1 MKFYG
6 VCPASCGEFVQGIL
20 DNEEYLSSYA
30 INLFSVATLEESNDI
45 IYKGPRKSRRAMELV
60 FEKFN
65 IPVEDTKNISLNI
78 NSQIPVGKGMA
89 SSTADI
95 GATIKATLSM
105 LNKTLTGEEISKLAV
120 KIEATDSLLL
130 NQHSIFNPLTADIK
144 KYLGGINDTKVVI
157 LEPNDI
163 LNTKLIR
170 TMPNYKMYKM
180 QNKEIIKKSF
190 DLLDEGLAKK
200 DLNLIGRACT
210 YSGLANE
217 NIHQKPF
224 LKDIIEVSDKF
235 GCYGV
240 NIAHSG
246 TVVGILMHK
255 EMDDKRI
262 IQYLKENEISQYY
275 KKIYTS
281 DIIDGKVRE
290 EEEWNILKIQKW

>member
-1 MKFYG
+1 
-6 VCPASCGEFVQGIL
+6 
-20 DNEEYLSSYA
+20 
-30 INLFSVATLEESNDI
+30 
-45 IYKGPRKSRRAMELV
+45 MEREWLV
-60 FEKFN
+60 L
-65 IPVEDTKNISLNI
+65 P
-78 NSQIPVGKGMA
+78 Q
-89 SSTADI
+89 
-95 GATIKATLSM
+95 
-105 LNKTLTGEEISKLAV
+105 
-120 KIEATDSLLL
+120 
-130 NQHSIFNPLTADIK
+130 IFNPLTADIK

-290 EEEWNILKIQKW
+290 EEEWNILKIQK

>member
-30 INLFSVATLEESNDI
+30 INLFSVATLEESKDI
-45 IYKGPRKSRRAMELV
+45 INKGPSKSRRAMELV

-65 IPVEDTKNISLNI
+65 IPIEDTKNISLNI
-78 NSQIPVGKGMA
+78 KSQIPIGKGMA

-130 NQHSIFNPLTADIK
+130 NQHSIFNPLTADVK

-157 LEPNDI
+157 LEPDDI

-170 TMPNYKMYKM
+170 TMPDYKSYKM
-180 QNKEIIKKSF
+180 QNKEIIKTSF
-190 DLLDEGLAKK
+190 DLLDEGLLKN

-217 NIHQKPF
+217 NIHKKPF
-224 LKDIIEVSDKF
+224 LKEIIEISDRF

-246 TVVGILMHK
+246 TVIGVLMHK

-262 IQYLKENEISQYY
+262 IQYLRDSEISLHY
-275 KKIYTS
+275 KKIYAS
-281 DIIDGKVRE
+281 DIIDGQSRE
-290 EEEWNILKIQKW
+290 EEEWNILKTQK

>member
-6 VCPASCGEFVQGIL
+6 VCPASCGEFVQGVL

-30 INLFSVATLEESNDI
+30 INLFSVATLEEGKEI
-45 IYKGPRKSRRAMELV
+45 IQKGPSKSRRAMELV
-60 FEKFN
+60 FEKFGL
-65 IPVEDTKNISLNI
+65 PVDETKNISLNI
-78 NSQIPVGKGMA
+78 KSQIPFGKGMA

-144 KYLGGINDTKVVI
+144 KYLGGINDAKVVI
-157 LEPNDI
+157 LEPDDI
-163 LNTKLIR
+163 LDTKSIR
-170 TMPNYKMYKM
+170 MTPNYKMYKM

-190 DLLDEGLAKK
+190 ELLDEGLAKN
-200 DLNLIGRACT
+200 DLNLIGKACT

-217 NIHQKPF
+217 NIHKKPF
-224 LKDIIEVSDKF
+224 LEKIIDISDKY

-246 TVVGILMHK
+246 TVIGILMNK
-255 EMDDKRI
+255 EMDDIKLIEHLR
-262 IQYLKENEISQYY
+262 KNEMSKYY

-290 EEEWNILKIQKW
+290 EEEWNILKTQKW

>member
-6 VCPASCGEFVQGIL
+6 VCPASCGEFVQGVL

-30 INLFSVATLEESNDI
+30 INLFSVATLEEGKEVI
-45 IYKGPRKSRRAMELV
+45 HTGPRKSRRAMELV

-65 IPVEDTKNISLNI
+65 IPVEESKKISLNI

-105 LNKTLTGEEISKLAV
+105 LGKSLTGEEISKLAV

-130 NQHSIFNPLTADIK
+130 NRHSIFNPLTADIK
-144 KYLGGINDTKVVI
+144 KYMGGIDNAKVVI
-157 LEPNDI
+157 LEPDDI
-163 LNTKLIR
+163 LDTKSIR
-170 TMPNYKMYKM
+170 MTPNYRMYKM
-180 QNKEIIKKSF
+180 QNKEIIKESF
-190 DLLDEGLAKK
+190 SLLDEGLARN
-200 DLNLIGRACT
+200 NLSLVGKACT
-210 YSGLANE
+210 YSSLANE
-217 NIHQKPF
+217 NIHKKPF
-224 LKDIIEVSDKF
+224 LKEIIEISDKF

-246 TVVGILMHK
+246 TVIGILMDK
-255 EMDDKRI
+255 EMDDKRV
-262 IQYLKENEISQYY
+262 IQYLRDIQISKYY

-290 EEEWNILKIQKW
+290 EVEWNILKTQK

>member
-6 VCPASCGEFVQGIL
+6 VCAASCGEFVQGFL

-30 INLFSVATLEESNDI
+30 INLFSVATLEEGKEI
-45 IYKGPRKSRRAMELV
+45 IQKGPKKSRRAMELV
-60 FEKFN
+60 FEKFGL
-65 IPVEDTKNISLNI
+65 PVDETKNISLNI
-78 NSQIPVGKGMA
+78 KSQIPVGKGMA

-144 KYLGGINDTKVVI
+144 KYLGGINDAKVVI
-157 LEPNDI
+157 LEPSDI
-163 LNTKLIR
+163 LDTKSIR
-170 TMPNYKMYKM
+170 MTPNYKTYKM

-190 DLLDEGLAKK
+190 ELLDEGLAKN
-200 DLNLIGRACT
+200 DLNLIGKACT

-217 NIHQKPF
+217 NIHKKPF
-224 LKDIIEVSDKF
+224 LEKIIDISDKY

-246 TVVGILMHK
+246 TVIGILMHR
-255 EMDDKRI
+255 EMDDIRLI
-262 IQYLKENEISQYY
+262 EYLREDEMSKYY

-290 EEEWNILKIQKW
+290 EEEWNILKTQK

>member
-6 VCPASCGEFVQGIL
+6 VCPASCGEFVQGVL

-30 INLFSVATLEESNDI
+30 INLFSVATLEEGKEI
-45 IYKGPRKSRRAMELV
+45 IQKGPSKSRRAMELV
-60 FEKFN
+60 FEKFGL
-65 IPVEDTKNISLNI
+65 PVDETKNISLNI
-78 NSQIPVGKGMA
+78 KSQIPVGKGMA
-89 SSTADI
+89 SSTDI

-144 KYLGGINDTKVVI
+144 KYLGGINDAKVVI
-157 LEPNDI
+157 LEPDDI
-163 LNTKLIR
+163 LDTKSIR
-170 TMPNYKMYKM
+170 MTPNYKMYKM

-190 DLLDEGLAKK
+190 ELLDEGLAKN
-200 DLNLIGRACT
+200 DLNLIGKACT

-217 NIHQKPF
+217 NIHKKPF
-224 LKDIIEVSDKF
+224 LEKIIDISDKY

-246 TVVGILMHK
+246 TVIGILMHK
-255 EMDDKRI
+255 EMDDIKLIEHLRGTEMS
-262 IQYLKENEISQYY
+262 KYY

-290 EEEWNILKIQKW
+290 EEEWNILKTQK

>member
-6 VCPASCGEFVQGIL
+6 VCPASCGEFVQGVL

-30 INLFSVATLEESNDI
+30 INLFSVATLEEGKEVI
-45 IYKGPRKSRRAMELV
+45 HTGPRKSRRAMELV

-65 IPVEDTKNISLNI
+65 IPVEESKKISLNI

-105 LNKTLTGEEISKLAV
+105 LGKSLTGEEISKLAV

-130 NQHSIFNPLTADIK
+130 NRHSIFNPLTADIK
-144 KYLGGINDTKVVI
+144 KYMGGIDNAKVVI
-157 LEPNDI
+157 LEPDDI
-163 LNTKLIR
+163 LDTKSIR
-170 TMPNYKMYKM
+170 MTPNYRMYKM
-180 QNKEIIKKSF
+180 QNKEIIKESF
-190 DLLDEGLAKK
+190 SLLDEGLARN
-200 DLNLIGRACT
+200 NLSLVGKACT
-210 YSGLANE
+210 YSSLANE
-217 NIHQKPF
+217 NIHKKPF
-224 LKDIIEVSDKF
+224 LKEIIEISDKF

-246 TVVGILMHK
+246 TVIGILMDK
-255 EMDDKRI
+255 EMDDKRVI
-262 IQYLKENEISQYY
+262 KYLRDIEISKYY

-290 EEEWNILKIQKW
+290 EVEWNILKTQKW

>member
-6 VCPASCGEFVQGIL
+6 ICPASCGEFVQGVL

-30 INLFSVATLEESNDI
+30 INLFSVATLEEGKEI
-45 IYKGPRKSRRAMELV
+45 IQKGPSKSRRAMELV
-60 FEKFN
+60 FEKFGL
-65 IPVEDTKNISLNI
+65 PVDETKNISLNI
-78 NSQIPVGKGMA
+78 KSQIPVGKGMA

-144 KYLGGINDTKVVI
+144 KYLGGINDAKVVI
-157 LEPNDI
+157 LEPDDI
-163 LNTKLIR
+163 LDTKSIR
-170 TMPNYKMYKM
+170 MTPNYKMYKM

-190 DLLDEGLAKK
+190 ELLDEGLAKN
-200 DLNLIGRACT
+200 DLNLIGKACT

-217 NIHQKPF
+217 NIHKKPF
-224 LKDIIEVSDKF
+224 LEKIIDISDKY

-246 TVVGILMHK
+246 TVIGILMHK
-255 EMDDKRI
+255 EMDDIKLIEHLRGTEMS
-262 IQYLKENEISQYY
+262 KYY

-290 EEEWNILKIQKW
+290 EEEWNILKTQKW

>member
-6 VCPASCGEFVQGIL
+6 VCPASCGEFVQGVL

-30 INLFSVATLEESNDI
+30 INLFSVATLEEGKEI
-45 IYKGPRKSRRAMELV
+45 IQKGPRKSRRAMELV
-60 FEKFN
+60 FEKFGL
-65 IPVEDTKNISLNI
+65 PVDETKNISLNI
-78 NSQIPVGKGMA
+78 KSQIPVGKGMA

-144 KYLGGINDTKVVI
+144 KYLGGINDAKVVI
-157 LEPNDI
+157 LEPDDI
-163 LNTKLIR
+163 LDTKSIR
-170 TMPNYKMYKM
+170 MTPNYKMYKM

-190 DLLDEGLAKK
+190 ELLDEGLAKN
-200 DLNLIGRACT
+200 DLNLIGKACT

-217 NIHQKPF
+217 NIHKKPF
-224 LKDIIEVSDKF
+224 LEKIIDISDKY

-246 TVVGILMHK
+246 TVIGILMHK
-255 EMDDKRI
+255 EMDDIKLIEHLRGTEMS
-262 IQYLKENEISQYY
+262 KYY

-290 EEEWNILKIQKW
+290 EEEWNILKTQK

>member
-30 INLFSVATLEESNDI
+30 INLFSVATLEESKDI
-45 IYKGPRKSRRAMELV
+45 INKGPSKSRRAMELV

-65 IPVEDTKNISLNI
+65 IPIEDTKNISLNI
-78 NSQIPVGKGMA
+78 KSQIPIGKGMA

-144 KYLGGINDTKVVI
+144 KYLGGINDAKVVI
-157 LEPNDI
+157 LEPSDI
-163 LNTKLIR
+163 LDTKSIR
-170 TMPNYKMYKM
+170 MTPNYKTYKM

-190 DLLDEGLAKK
+190 ELLDEGLAKN
-200 DLNLIGRACT
+200 DLNLIGKACT

-217 NIHQKPF
+217 NIHKKPF
-224 LKDIIEVSDKF
+224 LEKIIDISDKY

-246 TVVGILMHK
+246 TVIGILMHR
-255 EMDDKRI
+255 EMDDIRLI
-262 IQYLKENEISQYY
+262 EYLREDEMSKYY

-290 EEEWNILKIQKW
+290 EEEWNILKTQKW

>member
-30 INLFSVATLEESNDI
+30 INLFSVATLEESKDI
-45 IYKGPRKSRRAMELV
+45 INKGPSKSRRAMELV

-65 IPVEDTKNISLNI
+65 IPIEDTKNISLNI
-78 NSQIPVGKGMA
+78 KSQIPIGKGMA
-89 SSTADI
+89 SS
-95 GATIKATLSM
+95 
-105 LNKTLTGEEISKLAV
+105 
-120 KIEATDSLLL
+120 
-130 NQHSIFNPLTADIK
+130 TADIK

-157 LEPNDI
+157 LEPDDI

-170 TMPNYKMYKM
+170 TMPDYKSYKM
-180 QNKEIIKKSF
+180 QNKEIIKTSF
-190 DLLDEGLAKK
+190 DLLDEGLLKN

-217 NIHQKPF
+217 NIHKKPF
-224 LKDIIEVSDKF
+224 LKEIIEISDRF

-246 TVVGILMHK
+246 TVIGVLMHK
-255 EMDDKRI
+255 KMDDKRI
-262 IQYLKENEISQYY
+262 IQYLRDSEISRHY

-281 DIIDGKVRE
+281 DIIDGQSRE
-290 EEEWNILKIQKW
+290 EEEWNILKTQK

>member
-30 INLFSVATLEESNDI
+30 INLFSVATLEESKDI
-45 IYKGPRKSRRAMELV
+45 INKGPSKSRRAMELV

-65 IPVEDTKNISLNI
+65 IPIEDTKNISLNI
-78 NSQIPVGKGMA
+78 KSQIPIGKGMA

-130 NQHSIFNPLTADIK
+130 NQHSIFNPLTADVK

-157 LEPNDI
+157 LEPDDI

-170 TMPNYKMYKM
+170 TMPDYKSYKM
-180 QNKEIIKKSF
+180 QNKEIIKTSF
-190 DLLDEGLAKK
+190 DLLDEGLLKN

-217 NIHQKPF
+217 NIHKKPF
-224 LKDIIEVSDKF
+224 LKEIIEISDRF
-235 GCYGV
+235 GCYGI

-246 TVVGILMHK
+246 TVIGVLMHK

-262 IQYLKENEISQYY
+262 IQYLRDSEISLHY
-275 KKIYTS
+275 KKIYAS
-281 DIIDGKVRE
+281 DIIDGQSRE
-290 EEEWNILKIQKW
+290 EEEWNILKTQK

>member
-6 VCPASCGEFVQGIL
+6 VCPASCGEFVQGVL

-30 INLFSVATLEESNDI
+30 INLFSVATLEEGKEI
-45 IYKGPRKSRRAMELV
+45 IQKGPSKSRRAMELV
-60 FEKFN
+60 FEKFGL
-65 IPVEDTKNISLNI
+65 PVDETKNISLNI
-78 NSQIPVGKGMA
+78 KSQIPVGKGMA

-144 KYLGGINDTKVVI
+144 KYLGGINDAKVVI
-157 LEPNDI
+157 LEPDDI
-163 LNTKLIR
+163 LDTKSIR
-170 TMPNYKMYKM
+170 MTPNYKMYKM

-190 DLLDEGLAKK
+190 ELLDEGLAKN
-200 DLNLIGRACT
+200 DLNLIGKACT

-217 NIHQKPF
+217 NIHKKPF
-224 LKDIIEVSDKF
+224 LEKIIDISDKY

-246 TVVGILMHK
+246 TVIGILMNK
-255 EMDDKRI
+255 EMDDIKLIEHLR
-262 IQYLKENEISQYY
+262 KNEMSKYY

-290 EEEWNILKIQKW
+290 EEEWNILKTQKW

>member
-6 VCPASCGEFVQGIL
+6 VCPASCGEFVQGVL

-30 INLFSVATLEESNDI
+30 INLFSVATLEEGKEI
-45 IYKGPRKSRRAMELV
+45 IQKGPSKSRRAMELV
-60 FEKFN
+60 FEKFGL
-65 IPVEDTKNISLNI
+65 PVDETKNISLNI
-78 NSQIPVGKGMA
+78 KSQIPVGKGMA

-144 KYLGGINDTKVVI
+144 KYLGGINDAKVVI
-157 LEPNDI
+157 LEPSDI
-163 LNTKLIR
+163 LDTKSIR
-170 TMPNYKMYKM
+170 MTPNYKTYKM

-190 DLLDEGLAKK
+190 ELLDEGLAKN
-200 DLNLIGRACT
+200 DLNLIGKACT

-217 NIHQKPF
+217 NIHKKPF
-224 LKDIIEVSDKF
+224 LEKIIDISDKY

-246 TVVGILMHK
+246 TVIGILMHK
-255 EMDDKRI
+255 EMDDIKLIEHLRGTEMS
-262 IQYLKENEISQYY
+262 KYY

-290 EEEWNILKIQKW
+290 EEEWNILKTQK

>member
-6 VCPASCGEFVQGIL
+6 VCPASCGEFVQGVL

-30 INLFSVATLEESNDI
+30 INLFSVATLEEGKEI
-45 IYKGPRKSRRAMELV
+45 IQKGPSKSRRAMELV
-60 FEKFN
+60 FEKFGL
-65 IPVEDTKNISLNI
+65 PVDETKNISLNI
-78 NSQIPVGKGMA
+78 KSQIPVGKGMA

-144 KYLGGINDTKVVI
+144 KYLGGINDAKVVI
-157 LEPNDI
+157 LEPDDI
-163 LNTKLIR
+163 LDTKSIR
-170 TMPNYKMYKM
+170 MTPNYKMYKM

-190 DLLDEGLAKK
+190 ELLDEGLAKN
-200 DLNLIGRACT
+200 DLNLIGKACT

-217 NIHQKPF
+217 NIQKKPF
-224 LKDIIEVSDKF
+224 LEKIRDISDKY

-246 TVVGILMHK
+246 TVIGILMNK
-255 EMDDKRI
+255 EMDDIKLIEHLR
-262 IQYLKENEISQYY
+262 KNEMSKYY

-290 EEEWNILKIQKW
+290 EEEWNILKTQKW

>member
-30 INLFSVATLEESNDI
+30 INLFSVATLEEGKGI
-45 IYKGPRKSRRAMELV
+45 IQKGPKKSRRAMELV
-60 FEKFN
+60 FEKFGL
-65 IPVEDTKNISLNI
+65 PVDETKNISLNI
-78 NSQIPVGKGMA
+78 KSQIPVGKGMA

-144 KYLGGINDTKVVI
+144 KYLGGINDAKVVI
-157 LEPNDI
+157 LEPSDI
-163 LNTKLIR
+163 LDTKSIR
-170 TMPNYKMYKM
+170 MTPNYKTYKM

-190 DLLDEGLAKK
+190 ELLDEGLAKN
-200 DLNLIGRACT
+200 DLNLIGKACT

-217 NIHQKPF
+217 NINKKPF
-224 LKDIIEVSDKF
+224 LEKIIDISDKY

-246 TVVGILMHK
+246 TVIGILMHR
-255 EMDDKRI
+255 EMDDIRLI
-262 IQYLKENEISQYY
+262 EYLREDEMSKYY

-290 EEEWNILKIQKW
+290 EEEWNILKTQKW

>member
-6 VCPASCGEFVQGIL
+6 VCPASCGEFVQGVL

-30 INLFSVATLEESNDI
+30 INLFSVATLEEGKEI
-45 IYKGPRKSRRAMELV
+45 IHKGPSKSRRAMELV
-60 FEKFN
+60 FEKFGL
-65 IPVEDTKNISLNI
+65 PVDETKNISLNI
-78 NSQIPVGKGMA
+78 KSQIPVGKGMA

-144 KYLGGINDTKVVI
+144 KYLGGINDAKVVI
-157 LEPNDI
+157 LEPDDI
-163 LNTKLIR
+163 LDTKSIR
-170 TMPNYKMYKM
+170 MTPNYKMYKM

-190 DLLDEGLAKK
+190 ELLDEGLAKN
-200 DLNLIGRACT
+200 DLNLIGKACT

-217 NIHQKPF
+217 NIHKKPF
-224 LKDIIEVSDKF
+224 LEKIIDISDKH

-246 TVVGILMHK
+246 TVIGILMHK
-255 EMDDKRI
+255 EMDDIKLIEHLRGTEMS
-262 IQYLKENEISQYY
+262 KYY

-290 EEEWNILKIQKW
+290 EEEWNILKTQKW

>member
-6 VCPASCGEFVQGIL
+6 VCPASCGEFVQGVL

-30 INLFSVATLEESNDI
+30 INLFSVATLEEGKEI
-45 IYKGPRKSRRAMELV
+45 IHKGPSKSRRAMELV
-60 FEKFN
+60 FEKFGL
-65 IPVEDTKNISLNI
+65 PVEETKNISLNI
-78 NSQIPVGKGMA
+78 KSQIPVGKGMA

-144 KYLGGINDTKVVI
+144 KYLGGINDAKVVI

-163 LNTKLIR
+163 LDTKLIR
-170 TMPNYKMYKM
+170 MTPNYKMYKM

-190 DLLDEGLAKK
+190 ELLDAGLAKN
-200 DLNLIGRACT
+200 DLNLIGKACT

-217 NIHQKPF
+217 NIHKKPF
-224 LKDIIEVSDKF
+224 LEKIIDISDKY

-246 TVVGILMHK
+246 TVIGILMHK
-255 EMDDKRI
+255 EMDDIKLIEHLR
-262 IQYLKENEISQYY
+262 ETEISKYY
-275 KKIYTS
+275 KKIYKS

-290 EEEWNILKIQKW
+290 EEEWNILKTQK

>member
-6 VCPASCGEFVQGIL
+6 ICPASCGEFVQGVL

-30 INLFSVATLEESNDI
+30 INLFSVATLEEGKEI
-45 IYKGPRKSRRAMELV
+45 IHKGPSKSRRAMELV
-60 FEKFN
+60 FENFGL
-65 IPVEDTKNISLNI
+65 PVDETKNISLNI
-78 NSQIPVGKGMA
+78 KSQIPVGKGMA

-144 KYLGGINDTKVVI
+144 KYLGGINDAKVVI

-163 LNTKLIR
+163 LDTKLIR
-170 TMPNYKMYKM
+170 MTPNYKMYKM

-190 DLLDEGLAKK
+190 ELLDEGLAKN
-200 DLNLIGRACT
+200 DLNLIGKACT

-217 NIHQKPF
+217 NIHKKPF
-224 LKDIIEVSDKF
+224 LEKIIDISDKY

-246 TVVGILMHK
+246 TVIGILMHK
-255 EMDDKRI
+255 EMDDIKLIEHLR
-262 IQYLKENEISQYY
+262 ETEISKYY

-290 EEEWNILKIQKW
+290 EEEWNILKTQK

>member
-6 VCPASCGEFVQGIL
+6 VCPASCGEFVQGVL

-30 INLFSVATLEESNDI
+30 INLFSVATLEEGKEVI
-45 IYKGPRKSRRAMELV
+45 HTGPTKSRKAMELV

-65 IPVEDTKNISLNI
+65 IPVEESKKISLNI
-78 NSQIPVGKGMA
+78 NSLIPVGKGMA

-105 LNKTLTGEEISKLAV
+105 LGKSLTGEEISKLAV

-130 NQHSIFNPLTADIK
+130 NRHSIFNPLTADIK
-144 KYLGGINDTKVVI
+144 KYMGGIDNAKVVI
-157 LEPNDI
+157 LEPDDI
-163 LNTKLIR
+163 LDTKSIR
-170 TMPNYKMYKM
+170 MTPNYRMYKM
-180 QNKEIIKKSF
+180 QNKEIIKESF
-190 DLLDEGLAKK
+190 SLLDEGLARN
-200 DLNLIGRACT
+200 NLSLVGKACT
-210 YSGLANE
+210 YSSLANE
-217 NIHQKPF
+217 NIHKKPF
-224 LKDIIEVSDKF
+224 LKEIIEISDKF

-246 TVVGILMHK
+246 TVIGILMDK
-255 EMDDKRI
+255 EMDDKRV
-262 IQYLKENEISQYY
+262 IQYLRDIQISKYY

-290 EEEWNILKIQKW
+290 EVEWNILKTQKW

>member
-6 VCPASCGEFVQGIL
+6 VCPASCGEFVQGVL

-30 INLFSVATLEESNDI
+30 INLFSVATLEEGKEVI
-45 IYKGPRKSRRAMELV
+45 HTGPSKSRRAMELV

-65 IPVEDTKNISLNI
+65 IPVEESKKISLNI
-78 NSQIPVGKGMA
+78 NSQIPIGKGMA

-105 LNKTLTGEEISKLAV
+105 LDKSLTGEEISKLAV

-130 NQHSIFNPLTADIK
+130 NRHSIFNPLTADIK
-144 KYLGGINDTKVVI
+144 KYLGGIDNTKVVI

-163 LNTKLIR
+163 LDTKSIR
-170 TMPNYKMYKM
+170 MTPNYRMYKM
-180 QNKEIIKKSF
+180 QNRQIIKEAFS
-190 DLLDEGLAKK
+190 LLDEGLAKN
-200 DLNLIGRACT
+200 DLSLVGKACT
-210 YSGLANE
+210 YSSLANE
-217 NIHQKPF
+217 NIHKKPF
-224 LKDIIEVSDKF
+224 LKEIIEISDKF

-246 TVVGILMHK
+246 TVIGILMDR
-255 EMDDKRI
+255 EMDDKRV
-262 IQYLKENEISQYY
+262 IQYLRDVEISKYY

-290 EEEWNILKIQKW
+290 EVEWNILKTQK

>member
-6 VCPASCGEFVQGIL
+6 VCPASCGEFVQGVL

-30 INLFSVATLEESNDI
+30 INLFSVATLEEGKEV
-45 IYKGPRKSRRAMELV
+45 IYTGPSKSRRAMELV

-65 IPVEDTKNISLNI
+65 IPVEESKKISLNI
-78 NSQIPVGKGMA
+78 NSQIPIGKGMA

-105 LNKTLTGEEISKLAV
+105 LDKSLTGEEISKLAV

-130 NQHSIFNPLTADIK
+130 NRHSIFNPLTADIK
-144 KYLGGINDTKVVI
+144 KYLGGIDNTKVVI

-163 LNTKLIR
+163 LDTKSIR
-170 TMPNYKMYKM
+170 MTPNYRMYKM
-180 QNKEIIKKSF
+180 QNRQIIKEAFS
-190 DLLDEGLAKK
+190 LLDEGLAKN
-200 DLNLIGRACT
+200 NLSLVGKACT
-210 YSGLANE
+210 YSSLANE
-217 NIHQKPF
+217 NIHKKPF
-224 LKDIIEVSDKF
+224 LKEIIEISDKF

-246 TVVGILMHK
+246 TVIGILMDK
-255 EMDDKRI
+255 EMDDKRV
-262 IQYLKENEISQYY
+262 IQYLREIEISKYY

-290 EEEWNILKIQKW
+290 EVEWNILKTQKW

>member
-60 FEKFN
+60 FEKFGL
-65 IPVEDTKNISLNI
+65 PVDETKNISLNI
-78 NSQIPVGKGMA
+78 KSQIPVGKGMA

-290 EEEWNILKIQKW
+290 EEEWNILKIQK

>member
-6 VCPASCGEFVQGIL
+6 VCPASCGEVVQGFL

-30 INLFSVATLEESNDI
+30 INLFSVATLEEGKEI
-45 IYKGPRKSRRAMELV
+45 IQKGPKKSRRAMELV
-60 FEKFN
+60 FEKFGL
-65 IPVEDTKNISLNI
+65 PVDETKNISLNI
-78 NSQIPVGKGMA
+78 KSQIPVGKGMA

-144 KYLGGINDTKVVI
+144 KYLGGINDAKVVI
-157 LEPNDI
+157 LEPSDI
-163 LNTKLIR
+163 LDTKSIR
-170 TMPNYKMYKM
+170 MTPNYKTYKM

-190 DLLDEGLAKK
+190 ELLDEGLAKN
-200 DLNLIGRACT
+200 DLNLIGKACT

-217 NIHQKPF
+217 NIHKKPF
-224 LKDIIEVSDKF
+224 LEKIIDISDKY

-246 TVVGILMHK
+246 TVIGILMHR
-255 EMDDKRI
+255 EMDDIRLI
-262 IQYLKENEISQYY
+262 EYLREDEMSKYY

-290 EEEWNILKIQKW
+290 EEEWNILKTQK

>member
-170 TMPNYKMYKM
+170 TMPNYKMYKL

-290 EEEWNILKIQKW
+290 EEEWNILKIQK

>member
-6 VCPASCGEFVQGIL
+6 VCPASCGEFVQGVL

-30 INLFSVATLEESNDI
+30 INLFSVATLEEGKEVI
-45 IYKGPRKSRRAMELV
+45 HTGPKKSRRAMELV

-65 IPVEDTKNISLNI
+65 IPVDESKKISLNI
-78 NSQIPVGKGMA
+78 NSQIPIGKGMA

-95 GATIKATLSM
+95 GATINATLSM
-105 LNKTLTGEEISKLAV
+105 LGKTLTGEEISKLAV

-130 NQHSIFNPLTADIK
+130 NRHSIFNPLTAEIK
-144 KYLGGINDTKVVI
+144 KYMGGISNAKVVI
-157 LEPNDI
+157 LEPDDI
-163 LNTKLIR
+163 LDTKSIR
-170 TMPNYKMYKM
+170 MTPNYRMYKM

-190 DLLDEGLAKK
+190 SLLDEGLDKN
-200 DLNLIGRACT
+200 DLSLVGKACT
-210 YSGLANE
+210 YSSLANE
-217 NIHQKPF
+217 NIHKKPF
-224 LKDIIEVSDKF
+224 LKEIIEISDKF

-246 TVVGILMHK
+246 TVIGILMDK
-255 EMDDKRI
+255 EMDDKRV
-262 IQYLKENEISQYY
+262 IQYLREIEISKYY

-290 EEEWNILKIQKW
+290 EVEWNILKTQKW

>member
-6 VCPASCGEFVQGIL
+6 VCPASCGEFVQGVL

-30 INLFSVATLEESNDI
+30 INLFSVATLEEGKEI
-45 IYKGPRKSRRAMELV
+45 IQKGPSKSRRAMELV
-60 FEKFN
+60 FEKFGL
-65 IPVEDTKNISLNI
+65 PVDETKNISLNI
-78 NSQIPVGKGMA
+78 KSQIPVGKGMA

-144 KYLGGINDTKVVI
+144 KYLGGINDAKVVI
-157 LEPNDI
+157 LEPDDI
-163 LNTKLIR
+163 LDTKSIR
-170 TMPNYKMYKM
+170 MTPNYKMYKM

-190 DLLDEGLAKK
+190 ELLDEGLAKN
-200 DLNLIGRACT
+200 DLNLIGKACT

-217 NIHQKPF
+217 NIHKKPF
-224 LKDIIEVSDKF
+224 LEKIIDISDKY

-246 TVVGILMHK
+246 TVIGILMHK
-255 EMDDKRI
+255 EMDDIKLIEHLRGTEMS
-262 IQYLKENEISQYY
+262 KYY

-290 EEEWNILKIQKW
+290 EEEWNILKTQKW

>member
-6 VCPASCGEFVQGIL
+6 VCPASCGEFVQGVL

-30 INLFSVATLEESNDI
+30 INLFSVATLEEGKEVI
-45 IYKGPRKSRRAMELV
+45 HTGPRKSRRAMELV

-65 IPVEDTKNISLNI
+65 IPVDESKKISLNI
-78 NSQIPVGKGMA
+78 NSQIPIGKGMA

-105 LNKTLTGEEISKLAV
+105 LGKSLTGEEISKLAV

-130 NQHSIFNPLTADIK
+130 NRHSIFNPLTADIK
-144 KYLGGINDTKVVI
+144 KYMGGIDNAKVVI
-157 LEPNDI
+157 LEPDDI
-163 LNTKLIR
+163 LDTKSIR
-170 TMPNYKMYKM
+170 MTPNYRMYKM
-180 QNKEIIKKSF
+180 QNKEIIKESF
-190 DLLDEGLAKK
+190 SLLDEGLARN
-200 DLNLIGRACT
+200 NLSLVGKACT
-210 YSGLANE
+210 YSSLANE
-217 NIHQKPF
+217 NIHKKPF
-224 LKDIIEVSDKF
+224 LKEIIEISDKF

-246 TVVGILMHK
+246 TVIGILMDK
-255 EMDDKRI
+255 EMDDKRV
-262 IQYLKENEISQYY
+262 IQYFRDIQISKYY

-290 EEEWNILKIQKW
+290 EVEWNILKTQKW

>member
-6 VCPASCGEFVQGIL
+6 VCPASCGEFVQGVL

-30 INLFSVATLEESNDI
+30 INLFSVATLEEGKEVINT
-45 IYKGPRKSRRAMELV
+45 GPTKSRKAMELV

-65 IPVEDTKNISLNI
+65 IPVEESKKISLNI
-78 NSQIPVGKGMA
+78 NSQIPIGKGMA

-105 LNKTLTGEEISKLAV
+105 LGKSLTGEEISKLAV

-130 NQHSIFNPLTADIK
+130 NRHSIFNPLTADIK
-144 KYLGGINDTKVVI
+144 KYMGGIENAKVVI
-157 LEPNDI
+157 LEPDDI
-163 LNTKLIR
+163 LDTKSIR
-170 TMPNYKMYKM
+170 MTPNYRMYKM
-180 QNKEIIKKSF
+180 QNKEIIKESF
-190 DLLDEGLAKK
+190 SLLDEGLARN
-200 DLNLIGRACT
+200 DLSLVGKACT
-210 YSGLANE
+210 YSSLANE
-217 NIHQKPF
+217 NIHKKPF
-224 LKDIIEVSDKF
+224 LKEIIEVSNKF
-235 GCYGV
+235 ECYGV

-246 TVVGILMHK
+246 TVIGILMDK

-262 IQYLKENEISQYY
+262 IQYLRDVEISKYY

-290 EEEWNILKIQKW
+290 EVEWNILKTQK